1 MRKLIQT
8 IKNIWTIEDLKSRI
22 LVTLA
27 FIGIYRFG
35 SFVVIPGLDPAR
47 IFDESSALASQTDS
61 GLLGLLDMFTGGA
74 FGQASIFA
82 LGIMP
87 YISASIVIQLLGMAI
102 PYFQKLQ
109 REGESGRRKIN
120 NITRY
125 LTIFITAGQAP
136 GYIRNVIVQFQSDPS
151 VFLLG
156 TGTLFYIS
164 STIILVTGTLF
175 VMWLGEKITDRGIG
189 NGISLL
195 IMIGIIATL
204 PLSLFQELQ
213 RGLDATSFG
222 LVGFLIEIVILVVV
236 IGLCILLVQGTRR
249 IPVQYAKRIV
259 GNKQYGG
266 VRQFIPLKVNAAGVM
281 PIIFAQAIMFIPVTL
296 AGFANSDSESL
307 GAITSALSD
316 WQGFWYN
323 ALFFILVV
331 VFTYFYTAITVNP
344 RQMAEDMKKNGGFIP
359 GVKPGKKTSEY
370 LDSIMSKITFP
381 GSLFLGAVAILPAF
395 AMAAGVNVQFAQF
408 FGGTSLL
415 IMVGVVLD
423 TLQQIESHLLMR
435 HYDGLMEKGKIKGKS
450 SGNIM

>member
-1 MRKLIQT
+1 M
-8 IKNIWTIEDLKSRI
+8 
-22 LVTLA
+22 
-27 FIGIYRFG
+27 
-35 SFVVIPGLDPAR
+35 
-47 IFDESSALASQTDS
+47 
-61 GLLGLLDMFTGGA
+61 
-74 FGQASIFA
+74 
-82 LGIMP
+82 
-87 YISASIVIQLLGMAI
+87 
-102 PYFQKLQ
+102 
-109 REGESGRRKIN
+109 
-120 NITRY
+120 
-125 LTIFITAGQAP
+125 
-136 GYIRNVIVQFQSDPS
+136 
-151 VFLLG
+151 
-156 TGTLFYIS
+156 
-164 STIILVTGTLF
+164 
-175 VMWLGEKITDRGIG
+175 
-189 NGISLL
+189 
-195 IMIGIIATL
+195 
-204 PLSLFQELQ
+204 
-213 RGLDATSFG
+213 
-222 LVGFLIEIVILVVV
+222 
-236 IGLCILLVQGTRR
+236 
-249 IPVQYAKRIV
+249 QYAKRIV

-307 GAITSALSD
+307 GVITSALSD

-370 LDSIMSKITFP
+370 LDSVMSKITFP